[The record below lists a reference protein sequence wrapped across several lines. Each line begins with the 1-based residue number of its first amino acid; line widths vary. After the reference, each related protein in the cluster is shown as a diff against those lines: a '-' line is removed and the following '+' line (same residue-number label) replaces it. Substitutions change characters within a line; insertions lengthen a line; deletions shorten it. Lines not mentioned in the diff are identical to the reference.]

1 MLKVNKIKI
10 IRKIVEKIKINR
22 IINQQIRESYGNQP
36 IEWVARRREW
46 NEHVIRIDAERL
58 VKI

>member
-22 IINQQIRESYGNQP
+22 IINQQIRESCGNQP